1 MASYT
6 KDDSQLAQSRA
17 NKRANAQARLEAR
30 RAAMAQKHTKQLEA
44 NGAPAAVVEEIVK
57 EEVLPA
63 SSFWFCS
70 MVVPNSRVCRIRPFV
85 LRACDCWD
93 FP

>member
-6 KDDSQLAQSRA
+6 KDDSQLAHSRA

-63 SSFWFCS
+63 SSFWWFCS
-70 MVVPNSRVCRIRPFV
+70 IWWYRILMSVAFSRSYCIARV
-85 LRACDCWD
+85 
-93 FP
+93 